1 MFVVAHE
8 FFPPGGGKMGSCST
22 CCSSSTLFGLNV
34 VSEGASPGCV
44 RPSIRLLAT
53 LLVLLETEAG
63 PAAQFP
69 LLLGKVFGS
78 RSAGP
83 RL

>member
-1 MFVVAHE
+1 MFAVANE
-8 FFPPGGGKMGSCST
+8 FFPPGGGKIRSC
-22 CCSSSTLFGLNV
+22 STLFGLNV
-34 VSEGASPGCV
+34 IREGAPSMSTCV
-44 RPSIRLLAT
+44 HLSVRWFRLLAT

-69 LLLGKVFGS
+69 LLLGKVVGS
-78 RSAGP
+78 RGAGP

>member
-1 MFVVAHE
+1 MFAVAHE
-8 FFPPGGGKMGSCST
+8 FFPPGRGKIRSC
-22 CCSSSTLFGLNV
+22 STLFGLNV
-34 VSEGASPGCV
+34 ISEGASSMSTCIHLSV
-44 RPSIRLLAT
+44 RLLAT

-69 LLLGKVFGS
+69 LLLGKVVGS
-78 RSAGP
+78 RGAGP